1 MSRVASLLN
10 GIAGSLRA
18 LQRQDETP
26 VFTSV
31 AAELDR
37 YAFDDLLKD
46 SVRAPFA
53 RVCLLRVKP
62 VGRSDAGIDMDV
74 SVAIVVVAGREGRAN
89 PDFSSADFAVLGLLD
104 QCTAELMRDPYV
116 GLTKLQAAELG
127 EQLVV
132 ASEQSNTKALAI
144 ALLEAKWRLLEVKI
158 ARPQIQR
165 ALETGREPWLPT
177 SVAFGNG
184 PAEPP
189 PIGYV
194 PPETTP

>member
-1 MSRVASLLN
+1 MSRVAALLN

-18 LQRQDETP
+18 LQRENAKP

-46 SVRAPFA
+46 SARAPFA
-53 RVCLLRVKP
+53 RVCLLRAKP
-62 VGRSDAGIDMDV
+62 AGRSDAGIDMDV

-89 PDFSSADFAVLGLLD
+89 PDFSSADFAVLDLLD
-104 QCTAELMRDPYV
+104 RCTAELMRDPYV
-116 GLTKLQAAELG
+116 GLTKLKAADLG

-144 ALLEAKWRLLEVKI
+144 ALMEAKWCLLDVQI

-165 ALETGREPWLPT
+165 ALETGREPWLPD
-177 SVAFGNG
+177 SVAINDG
-184 PAEPP
+184 PIELPP
-189 PIGYV
+189 LGHV
-194 PPETTP
+194 PPGGTP